1 MKKRTPVSK
10 IMTTD
15 IISVNKTQSLKE
27 VSEIIET
34 KHIRHVPVT
43 SGDEIIGMLSKTDLN
58 KISFINTI
66 DGDEL
71 TSSIYDYL
79 TIEQVMTKNIAT
91 VQVNDIIYDVANL
104 LSRSDFHAVPVLE
117 EEKLVG
123 IVTSTDLIKYLVDQF

>member
-117 EEKLVG
+117 DEKQVG
-123 IVTSTDLIKYLVDQF
+123 IVTSRDLIRYLVDQY

>member
-66 DGDEL
+66 EGDEL

-91 VQVNDIIYDVANL
+91 VQVNDMIYDVAKL

-117 EEKLVG
+117 DEKQVG
-123 IVTSTDLIKYLVDQF
+123 IVTSRDLIRYLVDQY

>member
-58 KISFINTI
+58 KISFINAI
-66 DGDEL
+66 EGDEL

-91 VQVNDIIYDVANL
+91 VQVNDIIYDVA
-104 LSRSDFHAVPVLE
+104 
-117 EEKLVG
+117 
-123 IVTSTDLIKYLVDQF
+123 TSYPEVIFMQYPY